1 MGKQKIDPEMQEFEE
16 ALLRSIDQAN
26 NGDVRVTTPEQIL
39 VRQARDKAGLTQPEF
54 ADLIATPVSTLRDW
68 EQGRFKPSGG
78 VMCLLK
84 LIIKNPALASE
95 LQTV

>member
-26 NGDVRVTTPEQIL
+26 NGEVRVTTPEQIL
-39 VRQARDKAGLTQPEF
+39 VRQARAKTGLSQTEF
-54 ADLIATPVSTLRDW
+54 AERIDTPVSTLRDW

-84 LIIKNPALASE
+84 LILKNPVLMSE
-95 LQTV
+95 LQTA